1 MHLSPDQE
9 LLVPLRQT
17 PLATSSAAEVWM
29 RRGQMT
35 ADLGR
40 GCSRRK
46 KGKLRLHVVQKTGQ
60 RRRLGE
66 DQNQVK
72 ERARRKL
79 QWATLEKGVGER
91 ADQVVWQ
98 VLVKDKTR
106 SEVKLD

>member
-1 MHLSPDQE
+1 
-9 LLVPLRQT
+9 
-17 PLATSSAAEVWM
+17 
-29 RRGQMT
+29 MT

-46 KGKLRLHVVQKTGQ
+46 KGKVRLHVVQKTGQ